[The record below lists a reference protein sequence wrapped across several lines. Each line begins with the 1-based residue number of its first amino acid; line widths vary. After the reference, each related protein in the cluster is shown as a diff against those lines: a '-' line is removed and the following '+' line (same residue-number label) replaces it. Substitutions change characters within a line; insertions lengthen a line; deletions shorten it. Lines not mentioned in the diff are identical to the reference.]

1 MATVTGILQRLTRL
15 DSTYVGN
22 PRWRVRIENKGVW
35 LTQADAAFV
44 FDIDPSHLGQVVTLE
59 LNEHGRITAYQVGEG
74 PNVQPDLVQKLDIK
88 EMLADPPHA
97 GKVGCSMCGV
107 WYLSEEALGIHIRMI
122 HEGLQPGAQITTADQ
137 LALLPDMSIVRDLS
151 GYAWQKLDLIE
162 WARAGLASRLRDKSL
177 IPVVG
182 LVTLVYKP

>member
-1 MATVTGILQRLTRL
+1 MATVTGI
-15 DSTYVGN
+15 
-22 PRWRVRIENKGVW
+22 
-35 LTQADAAFV
+35 
-44 FDIDPSHLGQVVTLE
+44 
-59 LNEHGRITAYQVGEG
+59 
-74 PNVQPDLVQKLDIK
+74 
-88 EMLADPPHA
+88 
-97 GKVGCSMCGV
+97 
-107 WYLSEEALGIHIRMI
+107 
-122 HEGLQPGAQITTADQ
+122 LQPGAQITTADQ